1 MKNIVDAKQA
11 HITYQFMNQKKLLIT
26 NVKIWFNQ
34 QAISQHVVPNFVK
47 VKVIDNTPS
56 VIKTQKLVAN
66 IRIKQ
71 EFKFLY
77 KKKSNL
83 NNNNT

>member
-1 MKNIVDAKQA
+1 MNIKR
-11 HITYQFMNQKKLLIT
+11 KLLIT
-26 NVKIWFNQ
+26 NPNIWFNQ
-34 QAISQHVVPNFVK
+34 QAIANHVVANFVE
-47 VKVIDNTPS
+47 VKVIGNTPS

-71 EFKFLY
+71 ELKFLY

-83 NNNNT
+83 NIQLYSKHL